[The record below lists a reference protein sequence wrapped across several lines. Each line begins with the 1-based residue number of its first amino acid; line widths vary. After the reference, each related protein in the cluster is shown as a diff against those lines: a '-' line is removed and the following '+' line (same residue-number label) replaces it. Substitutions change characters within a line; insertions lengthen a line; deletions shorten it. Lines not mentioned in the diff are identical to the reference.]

1 MAKVFK
7 QISIGCL
14 LITGSQLYE
23 CILTGNLSKRFGE
36 LYSSPMNKI
45 LPVKAWICIGI
56 RDVKDFSCSCHLTS
70 YSFFYRKSAENK
82 NVCYPQYE
90 LPGKQIFP
98 VESVSGTVLDTRFQP
113 ASFWCFQEKNL
124 TRQQLAV
131 IIKIKE
137 HILIDTF

>member
-1 MAKVFK
+1 MAEVFK

-23 CILTGNLSKRFGE
+23 CILIGNLSRRLGK

-82 NVCYPQYE
+82 DVCQPQYE
-90 LPGKQIFP
+90 LLGKKDFSSRVCLGHSTGHLFP
-98 VESVSGTVLDTRFQP
+98 TSIILVLSG
-113 ASFWCFQEKNL
+113 EKSYK
-124 TRQQLAV
+124 T
-131 IIKIKE
+131 IISSNY
-137 HILIDTF
+137 